1 MCNSQGYI
9 VSQDADNSQDCFDD
23 QHKDG
28 NNANLQHY
36 KILQQNNM
44 QHNLQHNEQTYINSD
59 TEQGDFQQRRFFTD
73 HEGLIGEPTSK
84 FPVTEEDLAHV
95 QFRKSNKTLDPEFL
109 NNNNNNNNN
118 VLETENKNDDNKYDS
133 ERTKSSRRMT
143 MPGFNLGSRISVES
157 FPSTIFT
164 SSSNENRLLDPAAVQ
179 KMNSVLLSS
188 GARVIAGHV
197 TKVDLEVLRIA
208 QCDDLGVGVT
218 SGVELCTLPQ
228 GQTLRD
234 DVIER

>member
-1 MCNSQGYI
+1 MSAS
-9 VSQDADNSQDCFDD
+9 VS
-23 QHKDG
+23 
-28 NNANLQHY
+28 
-36 KILQQNNM
+36 
-44 QHNLQHNEQTYINSD
+44 
-59 TEQGDFQQRRFFTD
+59 QQRRFFTD
-73 HEGLIGEPTSK
+73 HEGLNGEPTSK

-95 QFRKSNKTLDPEFL
+95 QFRKSSKTLDPQSL
-109 NNNNNNNNN
+109 NNTNNNN
-118 VLETENKNDDNKYDS
+118 VLETEYNKNDDSQYDS
-133 ERTKSSRRMT
+133 ERTNSSRRMT

-157 FPSTIFT
+157 FPSTIFS